1 MTKRSL
7 IAGLL
12 AVSAGTTL
20 APSALA
26 EAANRAEHRLNG
38 EIESVTVYRG
48 QALVTRSLDLNV
60 QPGIHE
66 VIVSDLPAYLVEGS
80 LHAEAGADVSIRSV
94 RYREQPVRTDVREE
108 VQQIDTQLDELRSS
122 LARLSRRSE
131 TIEGRKAYVKNL
143 ESFTTQNA
151 MTELS
156 KGVLDAGTLKELSE
170 FIFAE
175 QEKIEEQEI
184 ELREQREEVEAEIQ
198 LLEREKNALGAR
210 STRTAREAV
219 IMVET
224 RNGPDQDLNLRYLV
238 NRASWDP
245 SHTVRADTSA
255 EELVAEY
262 FASIQQTSGEDWN
275 DVEMKLSTATPSL
288 VAKAPQLTSL
298 RLELRP
304 NGSQTRQSSKYDRD
318 ALMQRQIAADQMRQS
333 NVAVFGN
340 SRSATDN
347 FADLDSSLNR
357 IAMDYQILELQA
369 GTTISAVEQAS
380 TSSAGHTVTY
390 TIPGRTSLPSR
401 AERQSIQIAA
411 TPLEGKFYKVA
422 IPLLTSFVYE
432 EAMVVNE
439 SSNVLLSGPVT
450 TYADGQFVGYSMF
463 DDIAMGERMIV
474 GLGINSDLRSE
485 RVVIDQQE
493 DIQGG
498 NQIVTLTVQ
507 LSVQNFGNKDAL
519 VRLIDRLPQ
528 VDPQQVQLEIV
539 EDGAASSPFVDDPEA
554 VLTDGRIAWNLRVP
568 AKSIADE
575 AASVTYTI
583 RIAHDRQMSLTGGT
597 P

>member
-1 MTKRSL
+1 MTTRSM

-20 APSALA
+20 APITLA
-26 EAANRAEHRLNG
+26 EASNRAEHRING
-38 EIESVTVYRG
+38 DIESVTVYRG
-48 QALVTRSLDLNV
+48 QALVTRSLDLEV
-60 QPGIHE
+60 EPGIHE
-66 VIVSDLPAYLVEGS
+66 VVVSDLPAYLVEGS

-108 VQQIDTQLDELRSS
+108 VQALDSQLEQLRSS
-122 LARLSRRSE
+122 LSKLARRAE

-143 ESFTTQNA
+143 ENFTSQNA
-151 MTELS
+151 MAELS

-175 QEKIEEQEI
+175 QEKIEQQEI
-184 ELREQREEVEAEIQ
+184 ELRTQREQVEADIQ
-198 LLEREKNALGAR
+198 QLEREKNAIGAR

-219 IMVET
+219 IVVET
-224 RNGPDQDLNLRYLV
+224 RNGPGQDLSLRYLV
-238 NRASWDP
+238 NRANWDP
-245 SHTVRADTSA
+245 SHTVRADISE

-288 VAKAPQLTSL
+288 VAKAPQLTAL
-298 RLELRP
+298 RLELAP
-304 NGSQTRQSSKYDRD
+304 TGGSGRRLSSMDRD
-318 ALMQRQIAADQMRQS
+318 ALQKSQVQAEQMRNS
-333 NVAVFGN
+333 NIAVFGN
-340 SRSATDN
+340 TRSATDN
-347 FADLDSSLNR
+347 FADLDRSLNR
-357 IAMDYQILELQA
+357 ISMDYQLMELQS
-369 GTTISAVEQAS
+369 GTSIAS
-380 TSSAGHTVTY
+380 VDQTDSTSAGHTVTY
-390 TIPGRTSLPSR
+390 SIPGRTALPSR
-401 AERQSIQIAA
+401 PERQSIQIAS
-411 TPLEGKFYKVA
+411 TPLEGEFYKVA
-422 IPLLTSFVYE
+422 IPLLTSFIYE
-432 EAMVVNE
+432 EAKVVND

-463 DDIAMGERMIV
+463 DDIAMGEQMIV

-485 RVVIDQQE
+485 RVVVDQQE

-498 NQIVTLTVQ
+498 NRVVTLTVR
-507 LSVQNFGNKDAL
+507 LSVQNFGNEDTV
-519 VRLIDRLPQ
+519 VRLMDRLPQ
-528 VDPQQVQLEIV
+528 VDPQQVGLDIID
-539 EDGAASSPFVDDPEA
+539 DGAESSPFVDGTQA
-554 VLTDGRIAWNLRVP
+554 MRSDGQISWNLQVP

-583 RIAHDRQMSLTGGT
+583 RISHDRQMSLTSST